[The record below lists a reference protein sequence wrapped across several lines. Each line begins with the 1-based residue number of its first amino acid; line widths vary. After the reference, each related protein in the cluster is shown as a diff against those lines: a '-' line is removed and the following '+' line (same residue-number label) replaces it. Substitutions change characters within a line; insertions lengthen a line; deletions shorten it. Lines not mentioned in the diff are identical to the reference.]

1 MKKILLASAIL
12 LSLSGCGG
20 GDEDKDS
27 KKTPTGSVTKAKL
40 DIDTRLTLIEPE
52 VNQVELITLKFSKA
66 ATTDGSIRYTIAN
79 ETTTDDDIFVGTQTI
94 SFKRGDKTVV
104 LPVSINSDLVYDDGE
119 TFTLTIDSVSGLDI
133 ENALM
138 TITLSDPR
146 TLPQLSSQTTQSDF
160 KETDGQV
167 DVKLKLTETSPY
179 DGWIDFKL
187 EMLDE
192 TKTESGSNGIEATLD
207 NVRVEF
213 KAGAKEIIVPI
224 TIIDNDIWNGGT
236 TPHTLTAIDSQNLII
251 TGGAVNTHE
260 IKLTDDDE
268 NYPTVSFETEKIDT
282 LTEGSKY
289 QVAVILSHGLEFG
302 TNVPF
307 HFSSGTASLDDYLI
321 NVDGYDYSSDTNP
334 GTNMGI
340 SFESKETVKYIE
352 VEAKNDNVNEGG
364 ETIIINLLADQLS
377 SNVEAGEHLTKI
389 IIIPGDIKMNDSGV
403 TDFLKDVND
412 ISASPFPLSPQ
423 DYPNQ
428 DGESGLDVDNF
439 NNSDGHAGRSYSK
452 LDYAGNVLSH
462 DSADY
467 ECIKD
472 NNTGVVWE
480 RKSQPYTGE
489 LPPDG
494 LDDSQLRSFVKT
506 EINDQDRYRFAHTV
520 FNASN
525 YKYFWFNDDDS
536 INGGNEGT
544 TGVRLEADIPVSA
557 QCAFPRETNAEA
569 NAKYPVIDGIRYCST
584 EQYLKYLN
592 SAALCGRTDWEIPTI
607 DQLRNN
613 FVYQKSGINAQAP
626 NFYDNINITDEY
638 VSSTP
643 SPTNSGSVFCLDN
656 QYGHVK
662 LCSKNTANSV
672 IAVAG
677 GLK

>member
-192 TKTESGSNGIEATLD
+192 TKNESGSNGIEATLD

-268 NYPTVSFETEKIDT
+268 NYPTVSFETD
-282 LTEGSKY
+282 
-289 QVAVILSHGLEFG
+289 
-302 TNVPF
+302 
-307 HFSSGTASLDDYLI
+307 
-321 NVDGYDYSSDTNP
+321 
-334 GTNMGI
+334 
-340 SFESKETVKYIE
+340 
-352 VEAKNDNVNEGG
+352 
-364 ETIIINLLADQLS
+364 
-377 SNVEAGEHLTKI
+377 
-389 IIIPGDIKMNDSGV
+389 
-403 TDFLKDVND
+403 
-412 ISASPFPLSPQ
+412 
-423 DYPNQ
+423 
-428 DGESGLDVDNF
+428 
-439 NNSDGHAGRSYSK
+439 
-452 LDYAGNVLSH
+452 
-462 DSADY
+462 
-467 ECIKD
+467 
-472 NNTGVVWE
+472 
-480 RKSQPYTGE
+480 RKS
-489 LPPDG
+489 
-494 LDDSQLRSFVKT
+494 V
-506 EINDQDRYRFAHTV
+506 V
-520 FNASN
+520 
-525 YKYFWFNDDDS
+525 
-536 INGGNEGT
+536 
-544 TGVRLEADIPVSA
+544 
-557 QCAFPRETNAEA
+557 
-569 NAKYPVIDGIRYCST
+569 
-584 EQYLKYLN
+584 
-592 SAALCGRTDWEIPTI
+592 
-607 DQLRNN
+607 
-613 FVYQKSGINAQAP
+613 
-626 NFYDNINITDEY
+626 
-638 VSSTP
+638 
-643 SPTNSGSVFCLDN
+643 
-656 QYGHVK
+656 
-662 LCSKNTANSV
+662 
-672 IAVAG
+672 
-677 GLK
+677 